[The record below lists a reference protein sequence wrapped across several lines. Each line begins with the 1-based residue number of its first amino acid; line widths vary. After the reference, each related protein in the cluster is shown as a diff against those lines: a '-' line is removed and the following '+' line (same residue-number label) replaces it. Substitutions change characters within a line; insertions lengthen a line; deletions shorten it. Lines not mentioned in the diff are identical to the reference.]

1 MRRSG
6 SSYIGGG
13 WIRQSRPLVQAIAV
27 LGVAFSLGGCAQ
39 LGLPMVETDN
49 RPVADRMATGATLVS
64 ATVNPN
70 TTVTPKATAN
80 VDPSDWEAMRRALA
94 AAPADIGGT
103 AIAWS
108 NPDTGSDGTITPAA
122 ASPGKSGKLCRMLAA
137 TISDN
142 RGVRLYRGEACQ
154 TTNGRWLIV
163 RIGADDAT
171 LS

>member
-13 WIRQSRPLVQAIAV
+13 SIRQSRPLIQAIAIA
-27 LGVAFSLGGCAQ
+27 GVTFSLGGCAQ

-49 RPVADRMATGATLVS
+49 RPAIDRMATGTTLVS
-64 ATVNPN
+64 ANVN
-70 TTVTPKATAN
+70 PKATAN
-80 VDPSDWEAMRRALA
+80 VDSSDWEAMRRALA
-94 AAPADIGGT
+94 AAPADSGGT
-103 AIAWS
+103 PIAWS

-122 ASPGKSGKLCRMLAA
+122 ANPGKGGKLCRMLSA

-154 TTNGRWLIV
+154 LTNGRWQIV
-163 RIGADDAT
+163 RIAADDAT